1 MYQSEVPTFKILEM
15 ITLARKDSYIKT
27 IKKQCHLISC
37 RIRGKSL
44 FFCKNE
50 EYTASVGDVIYV
62 PYGLSYSQYCE
73 GEEELICFHLDTD
86 YDIHDVFLKF
96 STDKPVEMCSLFI
109 KAAEIWKEK
118 PPNYQFL
125 CLSILYQILALCNAQ
140 FSSPNR
146 IKYDFLQPVT
156 DYIDTNFS
164 NPDFAISDIYKKSGV
179 SQTYFNRTF
188 RETFGCTPSV
198 YANRKR
204 IEKAKHLLKTG
215 GYTNEE
221 ICELCGFCEV
231 KYFYVVFKRITGL
244 TTSQYLKQL
253 K

>member
-1 MYQSEVPTFKILEM
+1 MYLAQVPAFKILEM
-15 ITLARKDSYIKT
+15 VKLVRKDRFIRT
-27 IKKQCHLISC
+27 DKKQCHNISC
-37 RIRGKSL
+37 RIRGKSS
-44 FFCKNE
+44 FFWNGTE
-50 EYTASVGDVIYV
+50 ITASVGDVIYI
-62 PYGLSYSQYCE
+62 PYGLSYTQYSE
-73 GEEELICFHLDTD
+73 DEEIICFHLDSD
-86 YDIHDVFLKF
+86 YYIHDVFLKF
-96 STDKPVEMCSLFI
+96 STDKPVEMCSLFV
-109 KAAEIWKEK
+109 KAAEIWKGK

-140 FSSPNR
+140 FSSPKR

-244 TTSQYLKQL
+244 TTSQYLKHL